1 MSYGLQ
7 ISASGVMTSLYAQDV
22 YATNLAHM
30 DTPGVKPDIPSM
42 MPRLA
47 VRQEDRL
54 PFMPSN
60 ALLERLGGGSLL
72 NPNRVDFT
80 QGSLR
85 DSNSP
90 LDVAIA
96 GEGFFVVKDPSD
108 KKADRVRL
116 TRDGRMTRDSSGR
129 LVMAA
134 SGLPVMDVQDKPIVL
149 GPGKVWISEDGTVC
163 AGGRECG
170 RIKVV
175 DVDDKTTLAK
185 LGQSLFL
192 AAKADIS
199 TTRPTGA
206 LHQFRVED
214 SAADEIKMY
223 LRMTAAARDVE
234 SNVTMIQQH
243 DRMMGGAVGLG
254 RVA

>member
-1 MSYGLQ
+1 
-7 ISASGVMTSLYAQDV
+7 MTSLYAHDV
-22 YATNLAHM
+22 YANNLANM
-30 DTPGVKPDIPSM
+30 DTPGFKPEIPSI

-47 VRQEDRL
+47 VRQEDHL

-60 ALLERLGGGSLL
+60 ALLERLGGGALR
-72 NPNRVDFT
+72 NPNRGDFT
-80 QGSLR
+80 QGSLKET
-85 DSNSP
+85 NGP
-90 LDVAIA
+90 LDVAIE
-96 GEGFFVVKDPSD
+96 GEGFFVVKDPSE
-108 KKADRVRL
+108 KKSDRVRL
-116 TRDGRMTRDSSGR
+116 TRDGRMTRDSTGR

-134 SGLPVMDVQDKPIVL
+134 SGLPVMDVQDKPITL
-149 GPGKVWISEDGTVC
+149 GPGTVSISGDGTVC

-170 RIKVV
+170 HIKVV
-175 DVDDKTTLAK
+175 EVDDKSALTR

-192 AAKADIS
+192 ADKGDIS

-206 LHQFRVED
+206 VHQFSIED

-234 SNVTMIQQH
+234 TNVTMIQQH
-243 DRMMGGAVGLG
+243 DRMMDRAVGLG